1 MTRIIICNLFF
12 NVSEL
17 FNYIPMTKPTQA
29 LIGTDPGRNTVQS
42 VVQIKPL
49 DSGLLWIDNQF
60 IVLTPN
66 AYKHDYKTK

>member
-1 MTRIIICNLFF
+1 MMRIIICNLFF

-17 FNYIPMTKPTQA
+17 FNYIPMTKSTQA

-49 DSGLLWIDNQF
+49 DSELL
-60 IVLTPN
+60 
-66 AYKHDYKTK
+66 